1 MNRRLF
7 LLLLLLTGSLATTSL
22 AQPADVLQL
31 LLRESPESLAKA
43 AMNHGDPQR
52 GAHTFFQPRL
62 ACATCHSTG
71 DTVSSVPATIGPD
84 LARPNPALSDEG
96 IVDAILRPSQTI
108 VAGFETTQILD
119 NAGRVT
125 TGLRLSASDDPIQ
138 LRDASTGKTLD
149 IPRND
154 IESLRQNPLSIMPE
168 GVVDQLTSRQQFL
181 DLVRYLMAIR
191 DGGASLASELRP
203 KVVIGSEPLPEY
215 ESHID
220 HAGLISQLD
229 DHSFSRGEAIY
240 GLACASCHGTLE
252 EVGSLPTSLRF
263 AEGKFKNG
271 FDPFAMYQTL
281 THGYGLMTP
290 QRTLVPEQKYDV
302 IHYIRQ
308 SFLRPH
314 NPDQYA
320 IVDQAYLDSLPLGDS
335 QGPAPS
341 LPRPWQDMDYGPN
354 LMSTYEVGDDGRN
367 IAYKGQAIRLDS
379 GRGGVAQGQ
388 VFILYEHDT
397 MRAAATWSGPGFI
410 DWQGINF
417 NGAHQRHPRIVGDV
431 LFANR
436 SGPGWANPQTNSFTE
451 VRQAGR
457 DGRFYGPL
465 PKEWI
470 DYQGTY
476 VNGAE
481 TILHYRVGNA
491 NIHEWPA
498 LSEISAAEDT
508 AAPQASLSAADAA
521 SQIRAG
527 GASHVVAVERNL
539 LIGPTSQSLTMRIA
553 DRPDCTHQSLNNFT
567 AEITTGTTAGTQP
580 ETIVDSLRFDGIW
593 SHSNGDLPSVMF
605 LAVGQIDGLDWQSI
619 DGEIRLSIEASDQP
633 RRLTLTAYLAADQS
647 QAQHTAQR
655 YIESLPMLA
664 RQLEPLSATATS
676 QRWPESITAPI
687 FSGHES
693 ATLAVDTI
701 NHPANNLWNC
711 RMRLTGVDFYPDGDS
726 AAVCDWDGN
735 VWRVSQLHSAE
746 ARWQRIASG
755 LFQPLGIKLRDGEIF
770 VCCRDQICR
779 LHDLNQDGEIDYYES
794 FNHDHIITEHFH
806 EFAMGLQC
814 DAEGNFYY
822 AKSARHALPAVVPHH
837 GTLLKV
843 SADGAH
849 TTILADGFRAANG
862 VCLNADGTF
871 FVTDQEGHWN
881 PKNRINWVKPGEF
894 YGNMLGYHAVTDV
907 SDAAMTQPL
916 CWITNSFDRSP
927 AELLWV
933 TSPAWG
939 PLTGSLLNM
948 SYGYGKLYVVPHQRI
963 GEQMQ
968 GGMCELPI
976 PQFPTGIMRGR
987 FHPDD
992 GGLYLVGMFS
1002 WGGNQ
1007 QDDGGFFRVRYTGQP
1022 LFVPLSIECHKTTL
1036 RIGLSDPIDPSSVK
1050 PKSFAI
1056 SRWQLKRSAD
1066 YGSEHYDTE
1075 ELEVTSARWDAE
1087 QQALVLDIPQLAPT
1101 WCMEIQFDL
1110 RSPDGQPLR
1119 RTIHN
1124 TIHSTGS
1131 VTPAD

>member
-1 MNRRLF
+1 MIRTHLS
-7 LLLLLLTGSLATTSL
+7 LLLLLTLCLATTST
-22 AQPADVLQL
+22 ARAADVLQL
-31 LLRESPESLAKA
+31 LLRESPESLATA

-52 GAHTFFQPRL
+52 GAHIFFQPNL

-71 DTVSSVPATIGPD
+71 DTTPSVSIPAAIGPD
-84 LARPNPALSDEG
+84 LARPNPTLSDVG
-96 IVDAILRPSQTI
+96 IVEAILRPSQTI
-108 VAGFETTQILD
+108 VAGYETTQILHIE
-119 NAGRVT
+119 GQVI
-125 TGLRLSASDDPIQ
+125 TGIRLSDSDDPIQ

-149 IPRND
+149 IPQDD

-168 GVVDQLTSRQQFL
+168 GVVGQLTNRQQFL

-191 DGGASLASELRP
+191 DGGASRASELRP
-203 KVVIGSEPLPEY
+203 SLVIASEPLPEY
-215 ESHID
+215 ESHVD

-229 DHSFSRGEAIY
+229 DQAFSRGEEIY
-240 GLACASCHGTLE
+240 GLSCASCHGTLD

-263 AEGKFKNG
+263 AEGRFKNG

-290 QRTLVPEQKYDV
+290 QRHLVPEQKYDV

-308 SFLRPH
+308 TFLQPH

-320 IVDQAYLDSLPLGDS
+320 SVDQAYLDSLPMGDAR
-335 QGPAPS
+335 GPAPS
-341 LPRPWQDMDYGPN
+341 LSRPWQDMDYGPN
-354 LMSTYEVGDDGRN
+354 LMSTYEVGDDSSN
-367 IAYKGQAIRLDS
+367 IAYKGHAIRLDS
-379 GRGGVAQGQ
+379 GPGGVAQGQ
-388 VFILYEHDT
+388 DFILYEHDT
-397 MRAAATWSGPGFI
+397 MRVAATWSGAGFI

-436 SGPGWANPQTNSFTE
+436 SGPGWANPQTNTFDE

-470 DYQGTY
+470 DYQGTH

-481 TILHYRVGNA
+481 TILHYRVGSA
-491 NIHEWPA
+491 DIHEWPA
-498 LSEISAAEDT
+498 LSEISAGTDNT
-508 AAPQASLSAADAA
+508 ASQASLSAADAP
-521 SQIRAG
+521 SRDRAG
-527 GASHVVAVERNL
+527 GPIRAIAFERNL

-553 DRPDCTHQSLNNFT
+553 DRADCTQQSLNNF
-567 AEITTGTTAGTQP
+567 AAGTS
-580 ETIVDSLRFDGIW
+580 EYSLRFDGLW
-593 SHSNGDLPSVMF
+593 SQSNSDLPSVMF
-605 LAVGQIDGLDWQSI
+605 LAVGQIDGLDWQFV
-619 DGEIRLSIEASDQP
+619 DGEIHLSIEASDQS
-633 RRLTLTAYLAADQS
+633 RRMTLTAFSASDQS
-647 QAQHTAQR
+647 QAQQTAQR
-655 YIESLPMLA
+655 YIERLQAQAPELK
-664 RQLEPLSATATS
+664 PLSTAATS
-676 QRWPESITAPI
+676 QRWPESIATPI
-687 FSGHES
+687 FPGDES
-693 ATLAVDTI
+693 AALAVDTI
-701 NHPANNLWNC
+701 NYPANNLWGC
-711 RMRLTGVDFYPDGDS
+711 RMRLTGVDFYPGGDS

-779 LHDLNQDGEIDYYES
+779 LHDLNEDGEIDYYES

-849 TTILADGFRAANG
+849 TTILANGFRAANG
-862 VCLNADGTF
+862 VCLNDDGTF

-894 YGNMLGYHAVTDV
+894 YGNMFGYHDVTDS

-948 SYGYGKLYVVPHQRI
+948 SYGYGKLYVVPHERV

-987 FHPDD
+987 FHPHD
-992 GGLYLVGMFS
+992 GGLYVVGMYS

-1022 LFVPLSIECHKTTL
+1022 LYVPLSLECHETTL
-1036 RIGLSDPIDPSSVK
+1036 RIGLSDPVDPSSVT
-1050 PKSFAI
+1050 PESFAI
-1056 SRWQLKRSAD
+1056 SRWKIKRSAN
-1066 YGSEHYDTE
+1066 YGSEHYDTQ
-1075 ELEVTSARWDAE
+1075 ELEVASARWDAE
-1087 QQALVLDIPQLAPT
+1087 HKELVLDIPRLAPT

-1110 RSPDGQPLR
+1110 RTPDGQPLR

-1124 TIHSTGS
+1124 TIHSTA
-1131 VTPAD
+1131 PLAPRH